1 MPGWSQ
7 TACSKL
13 ALESSIND
21 ETKFKPVSAER
32 PRLRGRPPKHFHPLL
47 EKEKE
52 LTAAVKRI
60 LPKDIA
66 DSVVQKGSR
75 LAHLYGLPKTHKKQL
90 AMRPILSAT
99 GTYNYKLAK
108 WLDEKLKP
116 LSVNEHTVIDIFGF
130 VDDLQNIQVDEHSIL
145 VSYDVSSLF
154 TNVPVD
160 ETIEILAEKAFK
172 DDWFN
177 NEHSLHITK
186 ADLVE
191 LLNIA
196 TKNQLFQFEGNL
208 YEQVDGVAMGSPL
221 GPLMANAFMCSIEE
235 RLQDQ
240 GKMPDFYKRYVDD
253 TFSIMPNVETAEAFL
268 STLNDSHPSINFTM
282 ELATNGK
289 LPFLG
294 VEIVKHMS
302 RLETK
307 VYKKPTDTG
316 LLLHYQSHVDVR
328 YKRSL
333 LKTMLNRAFKLSSNW
348 QLFHQECER
357 LTETFSR
364 LHYPVPLLQST
375 IRDFV
380 TAKVSG
386 DVRSFQ
392 KCDDKKAPVRIILP
406 FKDQRS
412 ANSVRRQLKELSRKI
427 GKDIHPVYTSRK
439 IGAVIKPKESKP
451 PIVNQQCVVY
461 HFKCDLCDADYV
473 GYTCRHLYQR
483 IDEHKGSVIGKHV
496 RDQHGGDPSDIPRR
510 FKILRKCQSK
520 FDCLIYEMLF
530 IKELKPT
537 LNTQSDSIRA
547 KLFL

>member
-1 MPGWSQ
+1 M
-7 TACSKL
+7 
-13 ALESSIND
+13 
-21 ETKFKPVSAER
+21 
-32 PRLRGRPPKHFHPLL
+32 
-47 EKEKE
+47 
-52 LTAAVKRI
+52 
-60 LPKDIA
+60 
-66 DSVVQKGSR
+66 
-75 LAHLYGLPKTHKKQL
+75 
-90 AMRPILSAT
+90 
-99 GTYNYKLAK
+99 
-108 WLDEKLKP
+108 
-116 LSVNEHTVIDIFGF
+116 VNNHG
-130 VDDLQNIQVDEHSIL
+130 
-145 VSYDVSSLF
+145 
-154 TNVPVD
+154 
-160 ETIEILAEKAFK
+160 
-172 DDWFN
+172 
-177 NEHSLHITK
+177 LHITK

-235 RLQDQ
+235 RLLNQ
-240 GKMPDFYKRYVDD
+240 GKMPNFYKRYVDD

-268 STLNDSHPSINFTM
+268 STLNDSHPSISFTM

-328 YKRSL
+328 YKQSL
-333 LKTMLNRAFKLSSNW
+333 LKTMLNRAFKLSSSW
-348 QLFHQECER
+348 QLFHLECER

-364 LHYPVPLLQST
+364 LRYPVPLLQST
-375 IRDFV
+375 IRNFV
-380 TAKVSG
+380 AAKVSG
-386 DVRSFQ
+386 DVTSKQ
-392 KCDDKKAPVRIILP
+392 TCDDKKAPVRIILP

-412 ANSVRRQLKELSRKI
+412 ANSIRRQLGELSRKI

-439 IGAVIKPKESKP
+439 IGSNIKPKESKP
-451 PIVNQQCVVY
+451 PLVNQQCVVY
-461 HFKCDLCDADYV
+461 RFKCDLCDADYV

-483 IDEHKGSVIGKHV
+483 IEEHKGSAIGKHV
-496 RDQHGGDPSDIPRR
+496 RDQHGRDPSDISLR
-510 FKILRKCQSK
+510 FKILRKCQNK